1 MLVNLSFVQG
11 DKYGSICIHPHVDFQ
26 LDLQH
31 LLKIFSFFFPSYDF
45 YVKIKCWRVCELIFG
60 SSI

>member
-31 LLKIFSFFFPSYDF
+31 LLKIFSFFF
-45 YVKIKCWRVCELIFG
+45 
-60 SSI
+60 SIV